1 QGFEVDEERDQ
12 QVGGADLLSLLPP
25 RLADT
30 GHAPTV
36 EFAHVSSSPPEFALL
51 APDAIKLRS
60 CADEQALLRDGDARS
75 QVAVALVAHR
85 GRVQDLELLARLHH
99 VNVAALAHEINF
111 AVGAGGRRFD
121 LRRAARLPH
130 PFDLATLR
138 NDTGNRFPIAAEDI
152 KPVLIK

>member
-1 QGFEVDEERDQ
+1 MAGEEGGAQAGRESGQGLFRQIQGFEVDEERDQ
-12 QVGGADLLSLLPP
+12 EVGGADLLRLLPP

-75 QVAVALVAHR
+75 QVAVA
-85 GRVQDLELLARLHH
+85 
-99 VNVAALAHEINF
+99 
-111 AVGAGGRRFD
+111 
-121 LRRAARLPH
+121 
-130 PFDLATLR
+130 
-138 NDTGNRFPIAAEDI
+138 
-152 KPVLIK
+152 